1 MMNNKIIVIT
11 GGTSGI
17 GFACAEYLLS
27 LNYRVIITGR
37 TKENLDKAVADLG
50 NNSVGVLSDTS
61 SLVEIDNLVAKVKNE
76 FGKID
81 GLFVNAGI
89 FKASSFEETSEQ
101 LFDETMN
108 INFKGAFFTVQKF
121 IPILKNPSSV
131 VLNTS
136 IVVFKSF
143 SNTSVYTASKA
154 ALESIARVLNIELAD
169 KGIRVNVVS
178 PGVTESP
185 IQKKSGMSDEA
196 IDNLLEHF
204 SSTSPIGRIVQPT
217 DIAPIVE
224 FLLSDKSQ
232 VLRNEKII
240 VDGGTSL

>member
-1 MMNNKIIVIT
+1 MTIVIT
-11 GGTSGI
+11 GGTTGI
-17 GFACAEYLLS
+17 GFACAEYLLKAGY
-27 LNYRVIITGR
+27 NVTITGR
-37 TKENLDKAVADLG
+37 TKENLDRAVARLG
-50 NNSVGVLSDTS
+50 ENCFGVLSDTA
-61 SLVEIDNLVAKVKNE
+61 SLSAIDELVLKVNSE

-89 FKASSFEETSEQ
+89 FKALNVEETTEE

-108 INFKGAFFTVQKF
+108 INFKGAFFTIQKF
-121 IPILKNPSSV
+121 IPILKNPSSI

-136 IVVFKSF
+136 IVVFKALA
-143 SNTSVYTASKA
+143 NTSVYTASKA
-154 ALESIARVLNIELAD
+154 ALESIAKVLNIELAE

-178 PGVTESP
+178 PGVTQSP

-196 IDNLLEHF
+196 IANLLEHF
-204 SSTSPIGRIVQPT
+204 AATSPIGRIVQPE

-232 VLRNEKII
+232 ILRNEKII
-240 VDGGTSL
+240 VDGGTTM

>member
-1 MMNNKIIVIT
+1 METKTILIT
-11 GGTSGI
+11 GGTTGI
-17 GFACAEYLLS
+17 GFACAKYLLN
-27 LNYRVIITGR
+27 LKYQVIITGR
-37 TKENLDKAVADLG
+37 TIGNLDKAVSDLG
-50 NNSVGVLSDTS
+50 NNSIGILSDTS
-61 SLVEIDNLVAKVKNE
+61 SLKDIDDLVLKVKNQ
-76 FGKID
+76 FGNID

-89 FKASSFEETSEQ
+89 FKASNFEGTSEE

-121 IPILKNPSSV
+121 VPILKNPSSI

-136 IVVFKSF
+136 IVVFKAF
-143 SNTSVYTASKA
+143 ADTSVYTASKA
-154 ALESIARVLNIELAD
+154 ALESIAKVLNIELAS
-169 KGIRVNVVS
+169 KGIRINIVS

-196 IDNLLEHF
+196 INNLLKHF

-240 VDGGTSL
+240 VDGGTTL

>member
-1 MMNNKIIVIT
+1 MNNKTIVIT
-11 GGTSGI
+11 GGTTGI
-17 GFACAEYLLS
+17 GFACAEYLIN

-37 TKENLDKAVADLG
+37 TNENLDKAISKLG
-50 NNSVGVLSDTS
+50 NNSVGILSDTS
-61 SLVEIDNLVAKVKNE
+61 SLNDIDDLVRKVKNQ
-76 FGKID
+76 FGKVD

-89 FKASSFEETSEQ
+89 FKASSFEGTSEE
-101 LFDETMN
+101 LFDETMTV
-108 INFKGAFFTVQKF
+108 NFKGAFFTIQKF

-136 IVVFKSF
+136 IVVFKAF
-143 SNTSVYTASKA
+143 ADTSVYTASKS
-154 ALESIARVLNIELAD
+154 ALESLSRVLNVELAD

-196 IDNLLEHF
+196 IANLLEHF
-204 SSTSPIGRIVQPT
+204 STTSPIGRIVQPT

-224 FLLSDKSQ
+224 FLLSDNSK
-232 VLRNEKII
+232 VLRNEKIVI
-240 VDGGTSL
+240 DGGTTL